1 VFNHRPSGSQHEE
14 SAIKLGLLIV
24 LMEEFTTDV
33 VTHAVQHGGISSSDL
48 LALKE
53 RCHWKV
59 SRSQYLGADRARQQE
74 TLEAVDRELQRIIEN
89 VISRCGTPDIAD
101 GRRDIRGLD

>member
-1 VFNHRPSGSQHEE
+1 MFNPKPSDHQHEE
-14 SAIKLGLLIV
+14 SALKLGLLIV

-48 LALKE
+48 VALKE
-53 RCHWKV
+53 RCHSKV
-59 SRSQYLGADRARQQE
+59 SRSQYLGVDRTRQQE

-89 VISRCGTPDIAD
+89 VIQRCGS
-101 GRRDIRGLD
+101 LDVPNGPGD

>member
-24 LMEEFTTDV
+24 LMEEFTAEV
-33 VTHAVQHGGISSSDL
+33 VSHAVQHGGISSSDL

-53 RCHWKV
+53 RCHSKV
-59 SRSQYLGADRARQQE
+59 SRSQYLGVDRTRQQE

-89 VISRCGTPDIAD
+89 VILRCGTPDLPS
-101 GRRDIRGLD
+101 RERT

>member
-24 LMEEFTTDV
+24 LMEEFTAEV

-48 LALKE
+48 RALKD
-53 RCHWKV
+53 RCHSKV
-59 SRSQYLGADRARQQE
+59 SRSQYLGVDQARQRE

-89 VISRCGTPDIAD
+89 VILRCGSRNLPARQRT
-101 GRRDIRGLD
+101 